1 MKPLTISLLA
11 LVAIAS
17 ALSAQGPWKTLFNGK
32 DLSGWSVS
40 APRPG
45 EAPAPWK
52 VENGVLVGGQGAGR
66 GSLNSDEKFKDFEL
80 ELEFMLAEHE
90 TYNSGVYFRTGYEV
104 NIGRRESGEF
114 IGLVVRRVA
123 PGAIGPQGNI
133 LWLDKGD
140 EKFSG
145 LRKQDAWNALR
156 IVSKGPHIEVYLN
169 GTKVSSVDDNPT
181 DPAEA
186 TKEAGPIGFQWPSAG
201 GFAGSVKYRQI
212 RIRPL

>member
-1 MKPLTISLLA
+1 MHAKPLFLA
-11 LVAIAS
+11 ILFCTT
-17 ALSAQGPWKTLFNGK
+17 ALSAQDSSVDLFNGK

-40 APRPG
+40 APRAG

-104 NIGRRESGEF
+104 NIGRRESSEF

-123 PGAIGPQGNI
+123 P
-133 LWLDKGD
+133 D
-140 EKFSG
+140 
-145 LRKQDAWNALR
+145 RK
-156 IVSKGPHIEVYLN
+156 
-169 GTKVSSVDDNPT
+169 SV
-181 DPAEA
+181 
-186 TKEAGPIGFQWPSAG
+186 
-201 GFAGSVKYRQI
+201 V
-212 RIRPL
+212 